1 MKNYFV
7 IISIMIIFLVPLN
20 VSVLADETTIT
31 STEIQMPTDESYSKV
46 SAVIRNSNGELVGII
61 NYTVPISSESA
72 NRFAEPELHAKTL
85 PQIPAFPVLEMVK
98 IDGKQHQKSLPIRTE
113 QILDADNC
121 DDGTK
126 PHLKNGIF
134 ERNGVCYFYLSMISA
149 SFGYTIENNDNLIH
163 SFVGPHHGFIL
174 EYEDS
179 IKILWTIFVPT
190 D

>member
-126 PHLKNGIF
+126 LHLKNGIF
-134 ERNGVCYFYLSMISA
+134 ERNGVCYFYSSAVYA
-149 SFGYTIENNDNLIH
+149 SFGYLIQNNDNLIH
-163 SFVGPHHGFIL
+163 TFSGPHHGYIL
-174 EYEDS
+174 EYGDS
-179 IKILWTIFVPT
+179 VKILWTIFVPT